1 MGKKP
6 KRGVFWLIDEGELL
20 AFPYEEG
27 DIIGVSKSGDNYNH
41 KLLWERV
48 KTKGCNKPFD
58 YYPRGRVEISN
69 KGKPVVYMNPYIG
82 EESIELI
89 MAALELNEEPLIHY
103 DGSSII
109 SAIWIDNEGVL
120 WANSLN

>member
-1 MGKKP
+1 MDGEKL

-41 KLLWERV
+41 KLLWEHV
-48 KTKGCNKPFD
+48 KPRGCNKPFD

-69 KGKPVVYMNPYIG
+69 KGKPIVYMNHNIG
-82 EESIELI
+82 GNAIELI
-89 MAALELNEEPLIHY
+89 MAAFELQEAPIIHY
-103 DGSSII
+103 DGSEHYKCYL
-109 SAIWIDNEGVL
+109 DRE
-120 WANSLN
+120 